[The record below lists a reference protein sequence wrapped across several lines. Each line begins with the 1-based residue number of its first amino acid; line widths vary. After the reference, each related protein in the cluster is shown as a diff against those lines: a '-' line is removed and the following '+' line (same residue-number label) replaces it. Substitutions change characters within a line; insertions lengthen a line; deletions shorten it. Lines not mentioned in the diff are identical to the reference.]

1 MKVSVILP
9 IYNGG
14 KTLARTLDS
23 LLHQTFQDFELVT
36 CIDGSK
42 DNSLDIINGYKNKFK
57 KIIILENKTNLGL
70 GPTMNRLVAYSNGEY
85 LAVAEQDDVYL
96 ESRLEIQVDALDTN
110 PEFGMCSG
118 IAEHFNY
125 NDNISTFKFPGLL
138 VNNENYPKSKEDFFL
153 LNYINGVKVVNS
165 CMMFR
170 KSVHIDNGLYFS
182 KHLGSVSVD
191 WLYVLR
197 FLKVS
202 NIKGINK
209 TLVILDRTPSRTNV
223 TSNKTNTI
231 YNSFELL
238 RMVRFEEPLLITKK
252 IYKKAYTFQNR
263 LEFGHLNNFNKV
275 IRLFIFPL
283 DVKFKLEYLVKMV
296 FRKFKK

>member
-85 LAVAEQDDVYL
+85 LAVAEQDDVYV

-138 VNNENYPKSKEDFFL
+138 VNNENYPKNKEDFFL

-252 IYKKAYTFQNR
+252 IYKKAHTFQNR